1 MQNLEPISKISQ
13 PNLINQ
19 RNIHFS
25 TGIKIALDKTRP
37 EIYLLF
43 SVYPYL
49 KQTHISIW
57 TMHAATCTHV
67 GLDILTLGS
76 LISMSYLYSL

>member
-49 KQTHISIW
+49 KQTRISI
-57 TMHAATCTHV
+57 
-67 GLDILTLGS
+67 
-76 LISMSYLYSL
+76 